1 VDAMFKIGDQI
12 VYPMEG
18 AAVID
23 SIEEKVIQGIAQQY
37 YIIHIPAS
45 NMKLMIPQGNVSK
58 TRIRLI
64 GDQDHL
70 EDVLNDFTNGLPDS
84 SLNWKQRYDA
94 NMKKLKSGELLAGA
108 QVVRDLTIQGKDKP
122 LNPNEKQMLDTAKR
136 LFASELSVIRGI
148 THSEATEY
156 IEDVLKSS

>member
-1 VDAMFKIGDQI
+1 MFKIGDQI